1 MSGVPEHR
9 RAAVFVDHQAVAVGD
24 IGGAAARDSS
34 STTDNIREM
43 IFFIIASYHGV
54 IPYNLFA
61 FSVVMFIS
69 S

>member
-9 RAAVFVDHQAVAVGD
+9 RAAVFVDHQAVGD

-34 STTDNIREM
+34 STADKIREM

-54 IPYNLFA
+54 IPYNLLA